1 MLITD
6 ELKRTAEDNIIY
18 YVPVVNSSLD
28 ITSHDMQVIFLIEL
42 YNEATEIMI
51 KWHKQFYSRR
61 YVPCVQK
68 KFK

>member
-1 MLITD
+1 MLMTG
-6 ELKRTAEDNIIY
+6 ELKRTAEDNIIH

-51 KWHKQFYSRR
+51 K
-61 YVPCVQK
+61 
-68 KFK
+68 

>member
-51 KWHKQFYSRR
+51 K
-61 YVPCVQK
+61 
-68 KFK
+68 